1 MKKLLL
7 VLSIFL
13 IISSSAF
20 AFNITI
26 DGDTKEYTGP
36 NVKLVLNN
44 EAFIL
49 EENQMPPIIIEGR
62 TLVPVREIFE
72 TLGGK
77 IDWDNETKKV
87 TVWMDENTIEL
98 EINSQLAGVNGVAK
112 DLDVPAKIINN
123 KTMVPVRFI
132 LENCGLVVNWDN
144 ETKTVSIENPNAIPV
159 EEISG
164 DDIAEKEI
172 IDIETSGEEHIIIPE
187 DLPFNIKTFNEKFS
201 KSFGN
206 RKSINST
213 YQLCETIARNN
224 MLNEA
229 NHITVEFNDGVSE
242 PTISDDFIVITE
254 IKVGIL
260 KSNNTRY
267 DVSGEY
273 GEDGYL
279 NKVII
284 KLVK

>member
-1 MKKLLL
+1 MRKLLL
-7 VLSIFL
+7 ILSIFL

-26 DGDTKEYTGP
+26 DGETKEYTGP
-36 NVKLVLNN
+36 NVKLVLNK
-44 EAFIL
+44 EPFTI
-49 EENQMPPIIIEGR
+49 EENQMPPVIIDGR

-77 IDWDNETKKV
+77 VDWDNETKKV

-132 LENCGLVVNWDN
+132 SENCGLSVNWDD
-144 ETKTVSIENPNAIPV
+144 ETKTVSVENPNAPQ
-159 EEISG
+159 EEITSG
-164 DDIAEKEI
+164 DAIFGEI
-172 IDIETSGEEHIIIPE
+172 IINDDENIIISE
-187 DLPFNIKTFNEKFS
+187 AVPFNIQVFNEKFS

-213 YQLCETIARNN
+213 YQLCEAIARNN

-229 NHITVEFNDGVSE
+229 NHITVEFNDGFTE

>member
-7 VLSIFL
+7 ILSIFL
-13 IISSSAF
+13 IISSYAL
-20 AFNITI
+20 AINITI
-26 DGDTKEYTGP
+26 DGETKEYTGP
-36 NVKLVLNN
+36 SVKLVLNK
-44 EAFIL
+44 EPFTI
-49 EENQMPPIIIEGR
+49 EENQMPPVIIDGR

-77 IDWDNETKKV
+77 VDWDSNTKKV
-87 TVWMDENTIEL
+87 TVWMGENTIEL

-132 LENCGLVVNWDN
+132 SENCGLEVNWDN
-144 ETKTVSIENPNAIPV
+144 DTKTVSIEDPNAIPADNN
-159 EEISG
+159 SG
-164 DDIAEKEI
+164 DVI
-172 IDIETSGEEHIIIPE
+172 SGEEVASVEVSGEDHIIIPE
-187 DLPFNIKTFNEKFS
+187 ELPFNIKTFNEKFS
-201 KSFGN
+201 KSFGT

-213 YQLCETIARNN
+213 YQLCEFIARNN

-229 NHITVEFNDGVSE
+229 NLITVEFDDGFSE